1 MLVIVRTIFLIFFQV
16 SFFQICIQ
24 RSEAWKCGDEP
35 KPNQHKYRKNFKLN
49 NCAISGFPETSH
61 IFKPLLNA
69 VLYFQNLKNQR
80 NVYPQSLVFGFQM
93 SRKLDLSCKV
103 WFQFLISQRI
113 FSKRIFST
121 KFGFSFPLLLK
132 IFRLQFSLIILRK
145 NRSEAF
151 CVSSENILHLT
162 FHGLFSGGKFST
174 KPSQIY
180 TNY

>member
-1 MLVIVRTIFLIFFQV
+1 MTDNV
-16 SFFQICIQ
+16 S
-24 RSEAWKCGDEP
+24 RLKNVAKT
-35 KPNQHKYRKNFKLN
+35 QHQANTNIHKTLN
-49 NCAISGFPETSH
+49 WATVPFRIFPETSH

-93 SRKLDLSCKV
+93 SRKLGLSRKV
-103 WFQFLISQRI
+103 FRQRI
-113 FSKRIFST
+113 VSKLLKFENFLWRFYT
-121 KFGFSFPLLLK
+121 KFGFSFSLSRE

-162 FHGLFSGGKFST
+162 FCGLKMWRICNT
-174 KPSQIY
+174 KPSQI
-180 TNY
+180 

>member
-1 MLVIVRTIFLIFFQV
+1 MRIYKFNFETALSFWRCRFILSHNV
-16 SFFQICIQ
+16 S
-24 RSEAWKCGDEP
+24 RLENCGE
-35 KPNQHKYRKNFKLN
+35 KPAPSLHKYNQNFKLN
-49 NCAISGFPETSH
+49 NCVISKIPETSH

-93 SRKLDLSCKV
+93 SRKLDLSRKV

-121 KFGFSFPLLLK
+121 KFGFSFPLSRK
-132 IFRLQFSLIILRK
+132 IFRLQFSLIFLRK

-151 CVSSENILHLT
+151 CLSSENILHLT
-162 FHGLFSGGKFST
+162 F
-174 KPSQIY
+174 
-180 TNY
+180 